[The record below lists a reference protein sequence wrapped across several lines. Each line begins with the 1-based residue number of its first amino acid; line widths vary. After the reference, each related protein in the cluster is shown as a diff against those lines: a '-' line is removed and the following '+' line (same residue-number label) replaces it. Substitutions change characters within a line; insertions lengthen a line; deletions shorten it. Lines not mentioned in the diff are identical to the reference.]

1 MECLLCAAPSDSE
14 DDEIRRRTRR
24 KNTRKGFRLDKLMR
38 HFRCQHP
45 SQPST
50 DVRTL
55 LSYPGFSRSTAGPGT
70 VVAAHP
76 RSPDSDHEP
85 MESSE
90 PPSEVLRHEQQPRQ
104 QQQPVSSLRLPS
116 ATAENAIDMGQ
127 PFWRAITVQ
136 LDTVIKANCTSQV
149 IPSAQT
155 IAEEVAFLHDR

>member
-1 MECLLCAAPSDSE
+1 MKLVEGTHYLRRIEQPSPHPKPSKEIVDCLFCAAPSDS
-14 DDEIRRRTRR
+14 DDDDIRRRMQR

-55 LSYPGFSRSTAGPGT
+55 LSYPGFSRSTVGPGT
-70 VVAAHP
+70 VDAAHP
-76 RSPDSDHEP
+76 RSPDSDDHEP

-104 QQQPVSSLRLPS
+104 Q
-116 ATAENAIDMGQ
+116 
-127 PFWRAITVQ
+127 
-136 LDTVIKANCTSQV
+136 
-149 IPSAQT
+149 
-155 IAEEVAFLHDR
+155 